1 MQQSR
6 FFQWGLRLGSAGV
19 LLLLGVIISGIAAP
33 NPLFSVLTLSGI
45 VLCGT
50 GVLLFGISWLQ
61 TMIQVLRSRD
71 YKRALLL
78 LLGAALILLPRP
90 SPAMNAARIQKSPP
104 PANGRRAFIVS
115 TESGRALRR
124 SFPGSQ
130 GLPSGPWGWA
140 TGSPAPDSPPQST
153 GSARRQDRPPA
164 KSRR

>member
-6 FFQWGLRLGSAGV
+6 FFQWGLRLGSASV

-61 TMIQVLRSRD
+61 TMIQALRSRD

-78 LLGAALILLPRP
+78 LLGAALILLPDL
-90 SPAMNAARIQKSPP
+90 
-104 PANGRRAFIVS
+104 
-115 TESGRALRR
+115 LRR
-124 SFPGSQ
+124 
-130 GLPSGPWGWA
+130 
-140 TGSPAPDSPPQST
+140 
-153 GSARRQDRPPA
+153 
-164 KSRR
+164 

>member
-33 NPLFSVLTLSGI
+33 NPLFSVLTLSRI

-61 TMIQVLRSRD
+61 TMIQALRSRD

-78 LLGAALILLPRP
+78 LLGAALILLPDL
-90 SPAMNAARIQKSPP
+90 
-104 PANGRRAFIVS
+104 
-115 TESGRALRR
+115 LRR
-124 SFPGSQ
+124 
-130 GLPSGPWGWA
+130 
-140 TGSPAPDSPPQST
+140 
-153 GSARRQDRPPA
+153 
-164 KSRR
+164 

>member
-61 TMIQVLRSRD
+61 TMIQALRSRD

-78 LLGAALILLPRP
+78 LLGAALILLPP
-90 SPAMNAARIQKSPP
+90 L
-104 PANGRRAFIVS
+104 
-115 TESGRALRR
+115 LRR
-124 SFPGSQ
+124 
-130 GLPSGPWGWA
+130 
-140 TGSPAPDSPPQST
+140 
-153 GSARRQDRPPA
+153 
-164 KSRR
+164 

>member
-6 FFQWGLRLGSAGV
+6 FFLWFLRLGSAGV

-61 TMIQVLRSRD
+61 TMIQALRSRD

-78 LLGAALILLPRP
+78 LLGAALILLPDL
-90 SPAMNAARIQKSPP
+90 
-104 PANGRRAFIVS
+104 
-115 TESGRALRR
+115 LRR
-124 SFPGSQ
+124 
-130 GLPSGPWGWA
+130 
-140 TGSPAPDSPPQST
+140 
-153 GSARRQDRPPA
+153 
-164 KSRR
+164 

>member
-50 GVLLFGISWLQ
+50 GVLLFRHQLAPNDHQ
-61 TMIQVLRSRD
+61 ALRSRD

-78 LLGAALILLPRP
+78 LLGAVLILLPDL
-90 SPAMNAARIQKSPP
+90 
-104 PANGRRAFIVS
+104 
-115 TESGRALRR
+115 LRR
-124 SFPGSQ
+124 
-130 GLPSGPWGWA
+130 
-140 TGSPAPDSPPQST
+140 
-153 GSARRQDRPPA
+153 
-164 KSRR
+164 

>member
-6 FFQWGLRLGSAGV
+6 FFQWGLGLGSAGV

-61 TMIQVLRSRD
+61 TMIQALRSRD

-78 LLGAALILLPRP
+78 LLGAALILL
-90 SPAMNAARIQKSPP
+90 S
-104 PANGRRAFIVS
+104 VL
-115 TESGRALRR
+115 LRR
-124 SFPGSQ
+124 
-130 GLPSGPWGWA
+130 
-140 TGSPAPDSPPQST
+140 
-153 GSARRQDRPPA
+153 
-164 KSRR
+164 

>member
-33 NPLFSVLTLSGI
+33 NPLFSVLPLSGI

-61 TMIQVLRSRD
+61 TMIQALRSRD

-78 LLGAALILLPRP
+78 LLGAALILLPDL
-90 SPAMNAARIQKSPP
+90 
-104 PANGRRAFIVS
+104 
-115 TESGRALRR
+115 LRR
-124 SFPGSQ
+124 
-130 GLPSGPWGWA
+130 
-140 TGSPAPDSPPQST
+140 
-153 GSARRQDRPPA
+153 
-164 KSRR
+164 

>member
-61 TMIQVLRSRD
+61 TMIRAIRRHDTRQV
-71 YKRALLL
+71 LLL
-78 LLGAALILLPRP
+78 LLGAALILLPDL
-90 SPAMNAARIQKSPP
+90 
-104 PANGRRAFIVS
+104 
-115 TESGRALRR
+115 LRR
-124 SFPGSQ
+124 
-130 GLPSGPWGWA
+130 
-140 TGSPAPDSPPQST
+140 
-153 GSARRQDRPPA
+153 
-164 KSRR
+164 

>member
-19 LLLLGVIISGIAAP
+19 LLLLGVIISGIATP

-61 TMIQVLRSRD
+61 TMIQALRSRD

-78 LLGAALILLPRP
+78 LLGAALILLPDL
-90 SPAMNAARIQKSPP
+90 
-104 PANGRRAFIVS
+104 
-115 TESGRALRR
+115 LRR
-124 SFPGSQ
+124 
-130 GLPSGPWGWA
+130 
-140 TGSPAPDSPPQST
+140 
-153 GSARRQDRPPA
+153 
-164 KSRR
+164 

>member
-19 LLLLGVIISGIAAP
+19 LRLLGVIISGIAAP

-61 TMIQVLRSRD
+61 TMIQALRSRD

-78 LLGAALILLPRP
+78 LLGAALILLPDL
-90 SPAMNAARIQKSPP
+90 
-104 PANGRRAFIVS
+104 
-115 TESGRALRR
+115 LRR
-124 SFPGSQ
+124 
-130 GLPSGPWGWA
+130 
-140 TGSPAPDSPPQST
+140 
-153 GSARRQDRPPA
+153 
-164 KSRR
+164 

>member
-1 MQQSR
+1 MQLSR

-61 TMIQVLRSRD
+61 TMIQALRSRD

-78 LLGAALILLPRP
+78 LLGAALILLPDL
-90 SPAMNAARIQKSPP
+90 
-104 PANGRRAFIVS
+104 
-115 TESGRALRR
+115 LRR
-124 SFPGSQ
+124 
-130 GLPSGPWGWA
+130 
-140 TGSPAPDSPPQST
+140 
-153 GSARRQDRPPA
+153 
-164 KSRR
+164 

>member
-19 LLLLGVIISGIAAP
+19 QLLLGVIISGIAAP

-61 TMIQVLRSRD
+61 TMIQALRSRD

-78 LLGAALILLPRP
+78 LLGAALILLPDL
-90 SPAMNAARIQKSPP
+90 
-104 PANGRRAFIVS
+104 
-115 TESGRALRR
+115 LRR
-124 SFPGSQ
+124 
-130 GLPSGPWGWA
+130 
-140 TGSPAPDSPPQST
+140 
-153 GSARRQDRPPA
+153 
-164 KSRR
+164 

>member
-19 LLLLGVIISGIAAP
+19 LPLLGVIISGIAAP

-61 TMIQVLRSRD
+61 TMIQALRSRD

-78 LLGAALILLPRP
+78 LLGAALILLPDL
-90 SPAMNAARIQKSPP
+90 
-104 PANGRRAFIVS
+104 
-115 TESGRALRR
+115 LRR
-124 SFPGSQ
+124 
-130 GLPSGPWGWA
+130 
-140 TGSPAPDSPPQST
+140 
-153 GSARRQDRPPA
+153 
-164 KSRR
+164 

>member
-6 FFQWGLRLGSAGV
+6 FFQGGRRLGSAGV

-61 TMIQVLRSRD
+61 TMIQALRSRD

-78 LLGAALILLPRP
+78 LLGAALILSL
-90 SPAMNAARIQKSPP
+90 IH
-104 PANGRRAFIVS
+104 I
-115 TESGRALRR
+115 
-124 SFPGSQ
+124 
-130 GLPSGPWGWA
+130 
-140 TGSPAPDSPPQST
+140 
-153 GSARRQDRPPA
+153 
-164 KSRR
+164 

>member
-6 FFQWGLRLGSAGV
+6 FFQLGLRLGSAGV

-78 LLGAALILLPRP
+78 LLGAALILLPDL
-90 SPAMNAARIQKSPP
+90 
-104 PANGRRAFIVS
+104 
-115 TESGRALRR
+115 LRR
-124 SFPGSQ
+124 
-130 GLPSGPWGWA
+130 
-140 TGSPAPDSPPQST
+140 
-153 GSARRQDRPPA
+153 
-164 KSRR
+164 

>member
-19 LLLLGVIISGIAAP
+19 LLLLGVISSGSAAP

-61 TMIQVLRSRD
+61 TMIQALRSRD

-78 LLGAALILLPRP
+78 LLGAALILLPDL
-90 SPAMNAARIQKSPP
+90 
-104 PANGRRAFIVS
+104 
-115 TESGRALRR
+115 LRR
-124 SFPGSQ
+124 
-130 GLPSGPWGWA
+130 
-140 TGSPAPDSPPQST
+140 
-153 GSARRQDRPPA
+153 
-164 KSRR
+164 

>member
-50 GVLLFGISWLQ
+50 EVLLFGISWLQ
-61 TMIQVLRSRD
+61 TMIQALRSRD

-78 LLGAALILLPRP
+78 LLGAALILLPDL
-90 SPAMNAARIQKSPP
+90 
-104 PANGRRAFIVS
+104 
-115 TESGRALRR
+115 LRR
-124 SFPGSQ
+124 
-130 GLPSGPWGWA
+130 
-140 TGSPAPDSPPQST
+140 
-153 GSARRQDRPPA
+153 
-164 KSRR
+164 

>member
-6 FFQWGLRLGSAGV
+6 FFQWGLILGSAGV

-61 TMIQVLRSRD
+61 TMIQALRSRD

-78 LLGAALILLPRP
+78 LLGAALILLPDL
-90 SPAMNAARIQKSPP
+90 
-104 PANGRRAFIVS
+104 
-115 TESGRALRR
+115 LRR
-124 SFPGSQ
+124 
-130 GLPSGPWGWA
+130 
-140 TGSPAPDSPPQST
+140 
-153 GSARRQDRPPA
+153 
-164 KSRR
+164 

>member
-6 FFQWGLRLGSAGV
+6 FFQWGLGLGSAGV

-61 TMIQVLRSRD
+61 TMIQALRSRD

-78 LLGAALILLPRP
+78 LLGAALILLP
-90 SPAMNAARIQKSPP
+90 AL
-104 PANGRRAFIVS
+104 
-115 TESGRALRR
+115 LRR
-124 SFPGSQ
+124 
-130 GLPSGPWGWA
+130 
-140 TGSPAPDSPPQST
+140 
-153 GSARRQDRPPA
+153 
-164 KSRR
+164 

>member
-50 GVLLFGISWLQ
+50 GVLLFGISW
-61 TMIQVLRSRD
+61 D

-78 LLGAALILLPRP
+78 LLGAALILLP
-90 SPAMNAARIQKSPP
+90 AL
-104 PANGRRAFIVS
+104 
-115 TESGRALRR
+115 LRR
-124 SFPGSQ
+124 
-130 GLPSGPWGWA
+130 
-140 TGSPAPDSPPQST
+140 
-153 GSARRQDRPPA
+153 
-164 KSRR
+164 